1 MKTTY
6 TATYTIQADAAAT
19 GKIVIKLRAAQSGN
33 TDDGDIGGNGNDND
47 GNTVNDTEILA
58 TAEPKIE
65 ATKTA
70 TVTDNGDGY
79 TGQGDI
85 IVYTITVSNT
95 GGITLSNV
103 TLVDVIVDGNNNNL
117 VLTSGPTL
125 TSATAGS
132 NATTLQATGVLTYTA
147 TYTISQAAAY
157 TSSVKNRVTVTASS
171 PGQSNN
177 VSDISD
183 DGDDSD
189 GNTTDDST
197 DVEIDPVPLIEVTKL
212 LQ

>member
-1 MKTTY
+1 M
-6 TATYTIQADAAAT
+6 
-19 GKIVIKLRAAQSGN
+19 
-33 TDDGDIGGNGNDND
+33 
-47 GNTVNDTEILA
+47 
-58 TAEPKIE
+58 
-65 ATKTA
+65 
-70 TVTDNGDGY
+70 
-79 TGQGDI
+79 
-85 IVYTITVSNT
+85 YTITVSNT

-183 DGDDSD
+183 DGDDTD
-189 GNTTDDST
+189 GNTTDDLS
-197 DVEIDPVPLIEVTKL
+197 LIHISEPTRPY
-212 LQ
+212 